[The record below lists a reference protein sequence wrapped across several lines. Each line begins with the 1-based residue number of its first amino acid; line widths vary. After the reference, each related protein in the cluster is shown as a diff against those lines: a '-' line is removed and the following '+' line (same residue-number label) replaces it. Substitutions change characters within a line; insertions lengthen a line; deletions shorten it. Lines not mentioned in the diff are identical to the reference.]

1 MATLLPSFLWG
12 MRDSLQKQQGWLPLY
27 LIWAP
32 GGSHCKFIANVVLS
46 TSYPSKLPKQLLAA
60 R

>member
-32 GGSHCKFIANVVLS
+32 GGSQCKYIANVVLS
-46 TSYPSKLPKQLLAA
+46 TSLPSKLPK
-60 R
+60 